1 VGQQGDVL
9 VQRFFVHTL
18 GKTINT
24 VKLSADDP
32 HMAYG
37 ICMPYE
43 DEHPIPGKVGSHV
56 SVLFIASL

>member
-1 VGQQGDVL
+1 VDQHGDVL

-24 VKLSADDP
+24 VNLTADDP
-32 HMAYG
+32 KMAYG

-43 DEHPIPGKVGSHV
+43 DEYPIPGKVGSH
-56 SVLFIASL
+56 ASSRFHV